1 MKHFLLSVAAMF
13 MLVTAYAG
21 PVDFATAKKLAESV
35 INNGDMSMEKTVEEV
50 VLSAEVN
57 SRMSVSPVEA
67 PAFYVFEAEEGG
79 FAIVSGDDA
88 FPELIGYST
97 DGQISRNGSMPDA
110 LVAYLESY
118 SQYVED
124 VRKGLVDAPAT
135 DRVFSVGTPVVAPM
149 CVTKWGQGAP
159 YNNLCPMVN
168 MRHTPVGCVA
178 TAMAQVMYYHKYPER
193 AKGYISYYTGITSI
207 GNISMDFYSDT
218 HIYHWDEMKAT
229 SAEMGD
235 SASRASVAR
244 LSYDCGVAAKMQYN
258 PSGSGT
264 SDAQCSR
271 ALKDIFSYSKASVS
285 YIMRDWVDSQ
295 TEWNDIVFKELDEG
309 RPIIYCGSSLKGS
322 GGDAAGHAFIF
333 DGYDSEGNV
342 HVNWGW
348 DGSSDGYY
356 NIVTLDMGTYAFT
369 KDQSMI
375 FGIKPGT
382 EEETTAQSRL
392 LVFHNSPKASVVSTS
407 LDKRISMSLLEFYN
421 YDADA
426 HSWKCGVGLFDKH
439 GRFLAC
445 VGKEVSHVS
454 YDALTGFKEGPT
466 LFVKIPSKLPNGE
479 VLPEGDYALRYII
492 NEKGFTLDDGTED
505 WILPYSYGGGKGNW
519 LPVEIK
525 GSKAY
530 LDQVSSG
537 IEDVEVGDAPV
548 VSSQYFDLNGRCVV
562 APAEGQIVVE
572 KQRLANGKFRSVKRR
587 F

>member
-13 MLVTAYAG
+13 VLLTAYAG

-35 INNGDMSMEKTVEEV
+35 INNGDMPVEKTVEEV

-79 FAIVSGDDA
+79 FAIVSGEDA
-88 FPELIGYST
+88 FPEVIGYST

-118 SQYVED
+118 SRYVED
-124 VRKGLVDAPAT
+124 VRKGLVDAPVT

-149 CVTKWGQGAP
+149 CVTKWGQGSP

-193 AKGYISYYTGITSI
+193 AKGYISYYTGNTSI
-207 GNISMDFYSDT
+207 GNISMDFYSDS

-229 SAEMGD
+229 SAEMSD

-244 LSYDCGVAAKMQYN
+244 LSYDCGVATKMQYSPN
-258 PSGSGT
+258 GSGT
-264 SDAQCSR
+264 TDAEC
-271 ALKDIFSYSKASVS
+271 ALAFRENFGYSKSSVK
-285 YIMRDWVDSQ
+285 YIMREWFSSQ
-295 TEWNDIVFKELDEG
+295 KEWNRIVFDELDEG
-309 RPIIYCGSSLKGS
+309 RPLIYCGNSLKGS
-322 GGDAAGHAFIF
+322 GRDAAGHAFIF

-348 DGSSDGYY
+348 DGASDGYY
-356 NIVTLDMGTYAFT
+356 NIVTLDMGTYAFSER
-369 KDQSMI
+369 QSMV

-382 EEETTAQSRL
+382 EEETAVQSRL
-392 LVFHNSPKASVVSTS
+392 LVFHNSPRASVVSTS
-407 LDKRISMSLLEFYN
+407 LDKRIMMDLQEFYN
-421 YDADA
+421 YDAEP
-426 HSWKCGVGLFDKH
+426 HSWKCGIGLFDKH
-439 GRFLAC
+439 GRFLEC
-445 VGKEVSHVS
+445 VGKEVSYVS
-454 YDALTGFKEGPT
+454 WNALSGWASGPSV
-466 LFVKIPSKLPNGE
+466 FVKIPSKLSNGE
-479 VLPEGDYALRYII
+479 TLPEGDYALRYII
-492 NEKGFTLDDGTED
+492 NEKGFTLEDGSED
-505 WILPYSYGGGKGNW
+505 WILPYSIGGDKANW

-525 GSKAY
+525 GKKAY

-537 IEDVEVGDAPV
+537 IGDVEIDGVAV
-548 VSSQYFDLNGRCVV
+548 LSSEFFDLNGRNVV
-562 APAEGQIVVE
+562 TPSDGQIVVE
-572 KQRLANGKFRSVKRR
+572 KQRLTNGKFRSVKRR